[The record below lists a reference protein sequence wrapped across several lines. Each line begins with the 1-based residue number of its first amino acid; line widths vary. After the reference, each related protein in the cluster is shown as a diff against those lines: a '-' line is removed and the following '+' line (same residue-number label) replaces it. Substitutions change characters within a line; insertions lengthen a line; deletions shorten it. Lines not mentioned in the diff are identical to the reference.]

1 MTIIEE
7 VNDIQQRIL
16 VQLIEINNKDSQQL
30 KDKVSISMSKMEKD
44 IDEIMSPQWFN
55 KELVNEYRKNKK

>member
-16 VQLIEINNKDSQQL
+16 VQLIEINNKGSQQL